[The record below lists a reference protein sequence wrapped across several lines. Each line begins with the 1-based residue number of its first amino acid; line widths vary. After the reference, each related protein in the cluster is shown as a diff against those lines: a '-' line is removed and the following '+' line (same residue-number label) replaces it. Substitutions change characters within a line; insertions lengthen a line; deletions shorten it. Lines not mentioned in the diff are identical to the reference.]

1 MTQPP
6 IPKVERSLL
15 EKAIDDEVEAIEFYQ
30 KLLDS
35 TDDPKAK
42 KIYRMIQDQER
53 HHKKMLEG
61 IK

>member
-1 MTQPP
+1 M
-6 IPKVERSLL
+6 